1 MTRRSSTQT
10 LSIFEALLARPRAWR
25 HGYDL
30 SVVTE
35 LKSGTLYPVLMRL
48 NDRGFL
54 DSKWEESE
62 LPGRPPR
69 RMYRLTAAGIAHA
82 NSPTGISGA
91 SAAGGSGQSANR
103 LEFGKGHSTLRLA
116 YPPLLAE
123 RGSGD
128 RLL

>member
-1 MTRRSSTQT
+1 MPRERRSSNQT
-10 LSIFEALLARPRAWR
+10 LSIFEALLAQPRAWR

-30 SVVTE
+30 SLETE

-82 NSPTGISGA
+82 KAELAKRDDVPVGA
-91 SAAGGSGQSANR
+91 RSI
-103 LEFGKGHSTLRLA
+103 
-116 YPPLLAE
+116 
-123 RGSGD
+123 RG
-128 RLL
+128 RA